1 MFSGSIEV
9 KLDAKGRLF
18 IPASYRRILAEM
30 KAQKL
35 FLRTEPGL
43 DCLTVFPQD
52 VWMERLNQLA
62 SRLDDWNS
70 DDLALLMQ
78 INGEAEEVQPDSQGR
93 LLLSK
98 KHLQAIHS
106 TGQELLIVGL
116 INRFTIWDKQTYER
130 FRLSSKDL
138 SQAIKHRLS

>member
-9 KLDAKGRLF
+9 RLDAKGRLF

-35 FLRTEPGL
+35 FLRSEPGI
-43 DCLTVFPQD
+43 DCLTVFPQE

-70 DDLALLMQ
+70 DDLSLLLQ
-78 INGEAEEVQPDSQGR
+78 LNSEAEEVQPDSQGR

-98 KHLQAIHS
+98 KHLQAIKS

-116 INRFTIWDKQTYER
+116 MNRFTIWDKKVYEG
-130 FRLSSKDL
+130 FRLSSQEL
-138 SQAIKHRLS
+138 SQAIKQRLN